1 MITLKKVSKIFNEVK
16 AVNSLSLDIDKG
28 EVIGFLGP
36 NGAGK
41 TTTMRMITNVYAPD
55 AGQILIDG
63 VDSIDNNIDIKK
75 KIGYLPENNPLYH
88 DMLVSEY
95 LNFIADLREIYGEAR
110 KKAFNRVV
118 DETGLKD
125 VFNKLIG
132 ELSKGFKQRV
142 GLAQA
147 IIHQPQIL
155 ILDEPTEG
163 LDPNQRMEIR
173 NLIKRLGKQ
182 RTVLLSTHV
191 MQEVRATCNRALIIN
206 HGKLIADDSI
216 DNLIS
221 QSKGGKHI
229 HIEVEGQDIKSKL
242 ATLGKIESFSD
253 AQDGRKKVVIA
264 IPNDTEIR
272 PTVFEIATKS
282 GWKLW
287 ELHQEQ
293 ANLEDI
299 FKDLTN

>member
-1 MITLKKVSKIFNEVK
+1 MITLRKVSKNFNEVK
-16 AVNSLSLDIDKG
+16 AVSNLSLDIDKG
-28 EVIGFLGP
+28 EIIGFLGP

-55 AGQILIDG
+55 SGKILING
-63 VDSIDNNIDIKK
+63 IDSTENNIEVKK

-88 DMLVSEY
+88 EMLVSEY
-95 LNFIADLREIYGEAR
+95 LNFIADLREIYGEER
-110 KKAFNRVV
+110 KKAFNRIVEEV
-118 DETGLKD
+118 GLED
-125 VFNKLIG
+125 VYNKIIG

-147 IIHQPQIL
+147 ILHQPQIL

-163 LDPNQRMEIR
+163 LDPNQRVDIR
-173 NLIKRLGKQ
+173 NLIKRVGKQ
-182 RTVLLSTHV
+182 RTVILSTHI
-191 MQEVRATCNRALIIN
+191 MQEVKATCDRVLIIN
-206 HGKLIADDSI
+206 DGKLIADDSI

-221 QSKGGKHI
+221 QSKSGKHI
-229 HIEVEGQDIKSKL
+229 YIEVEGRDIKSKL
-242 ATLGKIESFSD
+242 ETLGKIESFAD
-253 AQDGRKKVVIA
+253 GPEGRKKVVIS
-264 IPNDTEIR
+264 IPNETEIR
-272 PTVFEIATKS
+272 PAVFEIATQS

-293 ANLEDI
+293 ASLEDI